1 MDCASP
7 PITRRSF
14 LQTGFKTA
22 GAIAAAPVT
31 SATGQSAA
39 AAAQMRAMWVYETE
53 ELLGSGKA
61 GAEMLAFAK
70 SRRITD
76 LFLQAHFISKTKAD
90 TFEIAEAAKMKNLLR
105 DASAQGIRVHALAG
119 DPMHTLREN
128 HSRVLGRVE
137 ALAAFN
143 KSTGPSARFAG
154 LHFDIE
160 PHALPVWKTASDEQ
174 KCVLLTQ
181 FVEVNVAAAELLRA
195 RAPGVIFGTD
205 IVFWLDKLKDDGTP
219 AYPVTFRGAAKDA
232 AKHLLDV
239 VDNVGIMSYRGT
251 AEGPNGIIS
260 LVEKTITYADT
271 AKGRAFIG
279 VKMADIG
286 EKIETFFG
294 RTEQEMDAEVLK
306 VEKAYAAHRG
316 YAGIAYFMY
325 AAYKAMP
332 QQK

>member
-1 MDCASP
+1 
-7 PITRRSF
+7 
-14 LQTGFKTA
+14 
-22 GAIAAAPVT
+22 
-31 SATGQSAA
+31 
-39 AAAQMRAMWVYETE
+39 MRAMWVYETE

-61 GAEMLAFAK
+61 GDEMLKFAK

-76 LFLQAHFISKTKAD
+76 LFLQAHFVSKGKAD
-90 TFEIAEAAKMKNLLR
+90 AFEIADATKVKNLLR
-105 DASAQGIRVHALAG
+105 DATAQGIRVHALAG

-128 HSRVLGRVE
+128 HGKVLGRVE

-143 KSTGPSARFAG
+143 KSAGPSARFAG

-160 PHALPVWKTASDEQ
+160 PHALPAWKIATDEE

-195 RAPGVIFGTD
+195 RAPGVLYGTD
-205 IVFWLDKLKDDGTP
+205 IVFWLDKVKPDGTP
-219 AYPVTFRGAAKDA
+219 AYPVTFRGLAKDA

-239 VDNVGIMSYRGT
+239 VDNVGIMSYRDT
-251 AEGPNGIIS
+251 AEGANGIIS
-260 LVEKTITYADT
+260 LVEKTIAYADT
-271 AKGRAFIG
+271 AKGRALIG

-286 EKIETFFG
+286 PKMEGFFG
-294 RTEQEMDAEVLK
+294 HTEQEMDAEVLK
-306 VEKAYAAHRG
+306 VEKAYSAHRG

>member
-1 MDCASP
+1 MVTVRGAS
-7 PITRRSF
+7 
-14 LQTGFKTA
+14 GA
-22 GAIAAAPVT
+22 GPVA
-31 SATGQSAA
+31 ATGP
-39 AAAQMRAMWVYETE
+39 MRAMWVYETE
-53 ELLGSGKA
+53 AMLGSGKA
-61 GAEMLAFAK
+61 GAEMLAFAR

-76 LFLQAHFISKTKAD
+76 LFLQAHFTSKAKPD
-90 TFEIAEAAKMKNLLR
+90 TFEVTEATKVKNLLR
-105 DASAQGIRVHALAG
+105 DATAQGLRVHALAG
-119 DPMHTLREN
+119 DPLHTLREN
-128 HSRVLGRVE
+128 HAKVLGRVE

-143 KSTGPSARFAG
+143 RGTGPSARFAG

-160 PHALPVWKTASDEQ
+160 PHALPAWKTASDEQ
-174 KCVLLTQ
+174 KCTLLTQ

-205 IVFWLDKLKDDGTP
+205 IVFWLDKLNDNGTP
-219 AYPVTFRGAAKDA
+219 AYPVTFRSATKDA

-239 VDNVGIMSYRGT
+239 VDNVGIMSYRDT
-251 AEGPNGIIS
+251 AEGSNGIIS
-260 LVEKTITYADT
+260 IVEKTIVYADT

-306 VEKAYAAHRG
+306 VEKAYATHRG

-325 AAYKAMP
+325 EAYKAMP
-332 QQK
+332 QMK